1 MSQQQ
6 WKKFQFFETV
16 QLINEAKKG
25 SFAPT
30 APSRTSSIIDDDEQP
45 RLMNEISQSNFIVRM
60 LELFFVGTS
69 RGKVYICV
77 NESIK
82 SSFQAH
88 NNHMLFMSKPP
99 NASVQSKQ
107 ILVTMGI
114 DLEESKKSG
123 SIKFWDVGDLN
134 EVRMHAKIDLPDQ
147 VSSSATCFA
156 ITDDL
161 TRLAVGWRNG
171 QIYML
176 QTEPVNRLIKRNFSI
191 PDTDQFVTNLFFFI
205 KGAQCMLFFTAI
217 KSIGYFIVK
226 EKTGEVRMLDDDHG
240 CNANCSDF
248 DTRNERMITGVRNG
262 DNEVTIY
269 YQQHRG
275 QSWALD
281 GEKLC
286 VRVFHNYAVVV
297 SVIKNQQHQVAVYD
311 LDNKLI
317 AYLMTFT
324 TVENVLCEPDG
335 IYIISKN
342 TKKELS
348 VQRLVEKS
356 STEKLDI
363 LFRKNMF
370 DIAAVVAQNEG
381 FEKTFIAEIS
391 RMHGDHFYSKGD
403 FDSAI
408 ECYKKTIDF
417 LEPSYVIIMFLDAS
431 KIEYLT
437 SYLQELH
444 SRHRADKEHTA
455 LLMNC
460 YVHRKATEQ
469 LKEFLD
475 KSDEDYELFDPK
487 TAIDVCVEAKR
498 YDLALDLAR
507 KHRMKTLYVKIKV
520 EQQKDYLEALDY
532 IRTEMSPS
540 GVAKIIKEYG
550 IVLMRQQQSKTEDL
564 INHTVGG
571 MNFRVNLNQ
580 HLEITDKDEKPRKD
594 SNEDADILAE
604 PESTTLTY
612 RQVLEYLMSA
622 FVDFPESL
630 EAFLRNLIE
639 RTPSIDSF
647 AYHKLFELLLQQRKK
662 LTNAMAEIENQPKKS
677 ISKDF
682 NSSALRRANPIT
694 WQDNVERF
702 QASIVDLLE
711 EAKNRYD
718 KHHVLML
725 FQMYDFNEGIVK
737 VCQLMK
743 NRQELMY
750 HYIKANDYE
759 KIMLL
764 CREYGA
770 EDNDLW
776 LQSLTYFSSKEDPQS
791 LDYIRRILAEISQ
804 SKINILS
811 PLIVLEILS
820 KNRRLEFGIVKDY
833 LKRQVNRYHSSMEKD
848 GQSLEEN
855 SKHINEMRHEI
866 TDLRTSA
873 RKFTI
878 NKCSNCDQ
886 KLQPPSV
893 HFLCMHSYHQ
903 HCLAD
908 NERECQKCQG
918 DAMRAL
924 ERKKDLAMQSQRH
937 ENFYKELED
946 AGDRFEVISRY
957 FSRGLFS
964 NL

>member
-1 MSQQQ
+1 
-6 WKKFQFFETV
+6 
-16 QLINEAKKG
+16 
-25 SFAPT
+25 
-30 APSRTSSIIDDDEQP
+30 
-45 RLMNEISQSNFIVRM
+45 
-60 LELFFVGTS
+60 
-69 RGKVYICV
+69 
-77 NESIK
+77 
-82 SSFQAH
+82 
-88 NNHMLFMSKPP
+88 
-99 NASVQSKQ
+99 
-107 ILVTMGI
+107 MGI
-114 DLEESKKSG
+114 DVEESKRSG

-176 QTEPVNRLIKRNFSI
+176 QTEPVNRLVKRNFTI
-191 PDTDQFVTNLFFFI
+191 PDTDQFVTNLFFFM

-217 KSIGYFIVK
+217 KSIGYFEIR
-226 EKTGEVRMLDDDHG
+226 EKTAEVRMLDEDHG
-240 CNANCSDF
+240 CNANCADF
-248 DTRNERMITGVRNG
+248 DPHNERMITGIRNG
-262 DNEVTIY
+262 DNEVSVF
-269 YQQHRG
+269 YQQYRG

-281 GEKLC
+281 GEKVC
-286 VRVFHNYAVVV
+286 VRAFHNYAVVV

-324 TVENVLCEPDG
+324 TVEGVLCEPDG
-335 IYIISKN
+335 IYILSKN
-342 TKKELS
+342 TKKELN

-356 STEKLDI
+356 STEKMDI

-381 FEKTFIAEIS
+381 FEANFIAEIS

-403 FDSAI
+403 FDKAI

-444 SRHRADKEHTA
+444 SKHRADKEHTA

-498 YDLALDLAR
+498 FDLALDLAH
-507 KHRMKTLYVKIKV
+507 KHKMMSLYVKIKV
-520 EQQKDYLEALDY
+520 EQQKDYVDAIEF
-532 IRTEMSPS
+532 IRTQMSPS
-540 GVAKIIKEYG
+540 GVAKAIKEYG
-550 IVLMRQQQSKTEDL
+550 QVLMRFQQQMTEDL
-564 INHTVGG
+564 INSTVEG
-571 MNFRVNLNQ
+571 MNLRTNMNQ
-580 HLEITDKDEKPRKD
+580 RLEATDKDERPRKEPD
-594 SNEDADILAE
+594 EETDLLAE
-604 PESTTLTY
+604 PESITLTY
-612 RQVLEYLMSA
+612 RQVLDYLMSA

-630 EAFLRNLIE
+630 EVFLRNLIE
-639 RTPSIDSF
+639 KTPSIDSF
-647 AYHKLFELLLQQRKK
+647 VYHKLFELLLQQRKK
-662 LTNAMAEIENQPKKS
+662 ITNAIDEIEHQPKKS
-677 ISKDF
+677 HSKDF
-682 NSSALRRANPIT
+682 NIASIRRAKPVT
-694 WQDNVERF
+694 WQDTVERY
-702 QASIVDLLE
+702 QNAIVDLLE

-725 FQMYDFNEGIVK
+725 FQMYDFNEGLVK

-743 NRQELMY
+743 NKQELMY

-770 EDNDLW
+770 EDNDMW
-776 LQSLTYFSSKEDPQS
+776 LQGLTYFSSKEDSQS
-791 LDYIRRILAEISQ
+791 LDYIQRILSDLSQ
-804 SKINILS
+804 SRTNILS

-820 KNRRLEFGIVKDY
+820 KNRRLDFGIVKDY
-833 LKRQVNRYHSSMEKD
+833 LKRQVGKYFTSVEKD
-848 GQSLEEN
+848 RQSLEEN
-855 SKHINEMRHEI
+855 TRHINEMRLEI
-866 TDLRTSA
+866 TELRTSA
-873 RKFTI
+873 RKFTL
-878 NKCSNCDQ
+878 NKCANCEQ

-924 ERKKDLAMQSQRH
+924 ERKKELAMQSQRH

-946 AGDRFEVISRY
+946 SSSRFEVIARY

-964 NL
+964 GL